1 MCNVKCGMLIV
12 AMIFVLFSLLVAET
26 IHFTI
31 DYMGLSVANIQFVN
45 ERLEEGSLLTVSA
58 SSTRLSSVFSI
69 SFNNIYEILSDSL
82 FLPVVY
88 SKDIDQRN
96 FREMSQTTYCF
107 VDLKAD
113 FHDTV
118 SSLQHNYLINDDT
131 RDIFSALFYLRTLD
145 LRENISFTIDAA
157 GKMWT
162 ITSRFVGSERLRT
175 NIGSF
180 QTNRVEITFEQYDD
194 TRGLRS
200 DILTNNLVNED
211 NRLIFWFTDDENQ
224 IPVRASYNM
233 RPFNVNWTI
242 RRYLPS

>member
-1 MCNVKCGMLIV
+1 MNYEFGIRLRIT
-12 AMIFVLFSLLVAET
+12 ALLFVLFAVLKAET

-31 DYMGLSVANIQFVN
+31 DYMGLSVANIRFEN
-45 ERLEEGSLLTVSA
+45 ERLEEGSLLTVNA
-58 SSTRLSSVFSI
+58 SSTRLSSVFAI
-69 SFNNIYEILSDSL
+69 SFDNVYEILSDSL

-88 SKDIDQRN
+88 SKNIDQRN
-96 FREMSQTTYCF
+96 FKEISQTMYCF
-107 VDLKAD
+107 MELEAD

-118 SSLQHNYLINDDT
+118 SGKRHNYRINDDT
-131 RDIFSALFYLRTLD
+131 RDIFTALFYMRTLD
-145 LRENISFTIDAA
+145 LRENISFSIDAA

-162 ITSRFVGSERLRT
+162 ITSRFLGTEQLRT
-175 NIGSF
+175 TIGSF
-180 QTNRVEITFEQYDD
+180 MTNRVEISFEQYDD

-211 NRLIFWFTDDENQ
+211 NRLIFWFTDDERQ

-242 RRYLPS
+242 RNYEL